1 MRKWTSIAVL
11 LLAGAVVARGG
22 AAEPPA
28 GAEGRGKLFE
38 VPSRF
43 DGIVMTIGREVR
55 EREKVPADLLFT
67 VRIGEVTQKYRR
79 LGVGDAVKAGEV
91 LARLDDLLVRDEL
104 ALNKQKA
111 SAAEAEWKATL
122 KARDE
127 AAQRYA
133 TMERMF
139 NGPVLRNTSLE
150 DLRAAKLTWDRYW
163 YEEIS
168 KKAAIDTAKL
178 EVKSAEHRLDLH
190 AIRSRVRG
198 TIVTIYKQPG
208 EAVKA
213 FEPLLQVRIAPGR
226 PE

>member
-11 LLAGAVVARGG
+11 LLAGALAARGG
-22 AAEPPA
+22 AEPPA

-43 DGIVMTIGREVR
+43 DGIVMMIGREVR
-55 EREKVPADLLFT
+55 EGEKVPADQLVT

-127 AAQRYA
+127 AEQRYR
-133 TMERMF
+133 TMERLY
-139 NGPVLRNTSLE
+139 NGAALRCVSLE
-150 DLRAAKLTWDRYW
+150 ELRAAKLTWDRYFF
-163 YEEIS
+163 EEIS
-168 KKAAIDTAKL
+168 KKAAIETAKL
-178 EVKSAEHRLDLH
+178 EVKCVEHRLDLH
-190 AIRSRVRG
+190 AIRSPVRG
-198 TIVTIYKQPG
+198 TIVTISKHPG

-213 FEPLLQVRIAPGR
+213 YEALFQVRIAPGR